1 MAIITED
8 HLEQQCLAW
17 FQELGYTHVFAPHLD
32 SDGTSPERP
41 DFRQVI
47 LTGRLRSALQRLNPE
62 VPVGTIESAVLQLTN
77 PNVPGLLA
85 SNRNFHRWITQG
97 LPITYLDGNQ
107 QVGIRLKVI
116 GFDDPAANDWLV
128 VNQLAIQGS
137 KHNRR
142 PDVVVYVNGLP
153 LAVLELKNPA
163 DEKADIWAAFNQL
176 QTYKQDI
183 PDLFTPN
190 VLLVIS
196 DGIQARVGSLSAD
209 RERFQR
215 WRTIE
220 GENHLDPLGA
230 HRDLE
235 TLVRGIFDKG
245 RLLEFVRSFCL
256 FEEDGQIIK
265 KIAAY
270 HQFHAVR
277 AAVERVVEASR
288 PDGDRK
294 GGVVWHTQG
303 AGKSIEMACLGGVL
317 LRDPRLENPTLVI
330 VTDRQD
336 LDGQLFGVFAG
347 AGDLLG
353 ESPKQAESRQ
363 ELRTL
368 LTNRPSGGILF
379 TTIQKFAPEPAEDRF
394 PTLSDRHNIVV
405 ICDEA
410 HRSQYGFKGR
420 FDTKTG
426 EIKYGLAKALRDAL
440 PQATFLAFT
449 GTPISQDDRDTQAV
463 FGHYISI
470 YDIQQAV
477 EDGATVPIYYE
488 SRLAK
493 LQLKLP
499 MLPQV
504 DQQVEDLFADE
515 DDIPAAER
523 AKSRWAA
530 LEALVGAEPRL
541 KQVAAD
547 LVAHFEQRS
556 RTQPGKAMVVA
567 MSRDICARLYDAIV
581 ALRPDWHDD
590 DPKKGAIKVV
600 MTASASDEPH
610 LQPHHTTKQ
619 QKKELEKRFKDPH
632 DPLKIVLVRDMWLMG
647 FDAPCLATMYVDKPM
662 KGANLAQA
670 IARVNRVFKDKPGG
684 LVVDYL
690 GIAPQLKEALATY
703 TAAKGKG
710 APTIDTREALRILK
724 EKLQVARDLLHPI
737 DWSGFR
743 DPKTATALLPNCL
756 DHILAMPDGK
766 KRYCDT
772 VLAMTKAFALCG
784 TLDEAM
790 ALDPEVTFLQA
801 IRAPLVKGDE
811 TTSDDGGAPKNVDF
825 QLRQLLS
832 ASLVADGITDVFKVA
847 GLEKPDISILSDQFL
862 AEVSKIPQKNLAVE
876 LLQRLLKEEV
886 QSRFKTNVVQQKR
899 FSELLQA
906 SLAKYANRSIE
917 AAQVIEELIAMAK
930 QFRDDAE
937 KVAAMGMTPAEVAFY
952 DALANNQSAQDLMG
966 DEVLMK
972 MARELAEKLRG
983 NLSIDWQYK
992 ENVRARLRTMIKA
1005 LLKRYKYPPDQ
1016 EAAAIELVLQQTE
1029 LISEEWAREDLGNQI
1044 QAVVA
1049 VALAK
1054 SCAGADTQETR

>member
-1 MAIITED
+1 MALITED
-8 HLEQQCLAW
+8 HLEQQCLEW
-17 FQELGYTHVFAPHLD
+17 FKDLGYRHVFAPDLD
-32 SDGTSPERP
+32 RDGPTPERS

-47 LTGRLRSALQRLNPE
+47 LTGRLRSALQRLNPG
-62 VPVGTIESAVLQLTN
+62 VPASTIESAVLQLAN

-85 SNRNFHRWITQG
+85 SNRNFHRWMTQG
-97 LPITYLDGNQ
+97 LPITYMEGNQ

-116 GFDDPAANDWLV
+116 GFDNPASNDWLV
-128 VNQLAIQGS
+128 VNQLAIQGT

-142 PDVVVYVNGLP
+142 PDLVVYVNGLP
-153 LAVLELKNPA
+153 LAVIELKNPT
-163 DEKADIWAAFNQL
+163 DEKAGIWAAFNQL

-183 PDLFTPN
+183 PDLFTAN

-196 DGIQARVGSLSAD
+196 DGIQARLGSLSAD
-209 RERFQR
+209 QERFQR

-220 GENHLDPLGA
+220 GVNNEVDPLGA

-245 RLLEFVRSFCL
+245 RLLEFVRRFCL

-277 AAVERVVEASR
+277 EAVERVVAASR
-288 PDGDRK
+288 PDGDKK

-303 AGKSIEMACLGGVL
+303 AGKSIEMACLSGKL
-317 LRDPRLENPTLVI
+317 LTDPRLENPTLVI

-353 ESPKQAESRQ
+353 ESPKQANSRQ
-363 ELRTL
+363 ELRDL
-368 LTNRPSGGILF
+368 LGNRPSGGIIF
-379 TTIQKFAPEPAEDRF
+379 TTIQKFATEAGEDRL
-394 PTLSDRHNIVV
+394 PALSQRHNIVV

-410 HRSQYGFKGR
+410 HRTQYGFKGR

-440 PQATFLAFT
+440 PQATFIAFT

-493 LQLKLP
+493 LALKQPL
-499 MLPQV
+499 LPQV
-504 DQQVEDLFADE
+504 DERVDELFSEE

-541 KQVAAD
+541 IEVAAD
-547 LVAHFEQRS
+547 LISHFEQRS
-556 RTQPGKAMVVA
+556 RSQPGKAMLVA

-590 DPKKGAIKVV
+590 DPMKGAIKVV
-600 MTASASDEPH
+600 MTASASDEQY

-619 QKKELEKRFKDPH
+619 QKKDLEKRFKDPA
-632 DPLKIVLVRDMWLMG
+632 DPLKIVIVRDMWLTG

-684 LVVDYL
+684 LVVDYI

-710 APTIDTREALRILK
+710 APTIDTSEALRILK

-737 DWSGFR
+737 DWSGFK
-743 DPKTATALLPNCL
+743 DPSQALTLLPNCL

-784 TLDEAM
+784 TLDEAIS
-790 ALDPEVTFLQA
+790 LDPEVTFLQA
-801 IRAPLVKGDE
+801 IRAPLVKGDGVGG
-811 TTSDDGGAPKNVDF
+811 DGSAPKNVDF
-825 QLRQLLS
+825 ELRQLLS
-832 ASLVADGITDVFKVA
+832 ESLVAAGITDIFQVA
-847 GLEKPDISILSDQFL
+847 GLQKPDIGILSDQFL

-886 QSRFKTNVVQQKR
+886 RSRFKSNVVKQKR

-906 SLAKYANRSIE
+906 SLTKYANRSIE

-930 QFRDDAE
+930 QFRDEVE
-937 KVAAMGMTPAEVAFY
+937 KVEAMGLSAAEVAFY
-952 DALANNQSAQDLMG
+952 DALANNRSAQELMG
-966 DEVLMK
+966 DQVLTQ
-972 MARELAEKLRG
+972 MARELAEKLRN

-1016 EAAAIELVLQQTE
+1016 EAMAIDLVLQQTE
-1029 LISEEWAREDLGNQI
+1029 MIAEEWSRQDLGEKI
-1044 QAVVA
+1044 EVA
-1049 VALAK
+1049 VAGTLA
-1054 SCAGADTQETR
+1054 R

>member
-1 MAIITED
+1 MALITED
-8 HLEQQCLAW
+8 HLEQQCLEW
-17 FQELGYTHVFAPHLD
+17 FQELGYAYAFAPDLAP
-32 SDGTSPERP
+32 DGTTPERT

-47 LTGRLRSALQRLNPE
+47 FTGRLRSALQRLNPE
-62 VPVGTIESAVLQLTN
+62 VPIGTIESAVLQLAN

-85 SNRNFHRWITQG
+85 SNRNFHRWMTQG
-97 LPITYLDGNQ
+97 LPITYMDGNQ

-116 GFDDPAANDWLV
+116 GFEDHDSNDWLV
-128 VNQLAIQGS
+128 VNQLAIQGN
-137 KHNRR
+137 KYNRR
-142 PDVVVYVNGLP
+142 PDVVVYLNGLP
-153 LAVLELKNPA
+153 LAVIELKNPA

-196 DGIQARVGSLSAD
+196 DGIQARLGSLSAD

-215 WRTIE
+215 WRTIS
-220 GENHLDPLGA
+220 GENDLDPLGT

-245 RLLEFVRSFCL
+245 RLLEFLRSFCL

-277 AAVERVVEASR
+277 AAVESVVRASR
-288 PDGDRK
+288 PDGDKK

-303 AGKSIEMACLGGVL
+303 AGKSIEMACLAGKL
-317 LRDPRLENPTLVI
+317 LTDPRLENPTLVM

-353 ESPKQAESRQ
+353 ESPKQADSRQ
-363 ELRTL
+363 ELRDL
-368 LTNRPSGGILF
+368 LANRPSGGIIF
-379 TTIQKFAPEPAEDRF
+379 TTIQKFATEEGEDKY
-394 PTLSDRHNIVV
+394 PTLTERHNVVV

-410 HRSQYGFKGR
+410 HRTQYGFKGR

-440 PQATFLAFT
+440 PKATFLAFT

-463 FGHYISI
+463 FGHYVSV

-477 EDGATVPIYYE
+477 DDGATVPIYYE

-493 LQLKLP
+493 LALKEPL
-499 MLPQV
+499 LPQLDKQV
-504 DQQVEDLFADE
+504 DDLFSDE

-541 KQVAAD
+541 GQVAAD
-547 LVAHFEQRS
+547 LIAHYEQRS
-556 RTQPGKAMVVA
+556 RTQPGKAMVVV

-581 ALRPDWHDD
+581 ALRPDWHDE
-590 DPKKGAIKVV
+590 DPKKGTIKVV
-600 MTASASDEPH
+600 MTASASDESY

-619 QKKELEKRFKDPH
+619 QKKELEKRFKEPA
-632 DPLKIVLVRDMWLMG
+632 DPLKIVIVRDMWLTG

-684 LVVDYL
+684 LVVDYI

-703 TAAKGKG
+703 TASKGKG
-710 APTIDTREALRILK
+710 APTIDTSEALRILK

-743 DPKTATALLPNCL
+743 DSKTAMALLPNCL
-756 DHILAMPDGK
+756 DHILELSEGK

-772 VLAMTKAFALCG
+772 VLAMTRAFALCG
-784 TLDEAM
+784 TMDEAM
-790 ALDPEVTFLQA
+790 ALNDEVTFLQA
-801 IRAPLVKGDE
+801 IRAPLIKGDRIGGDG
-811 TTSDDGGAPKNVDF
+811 TTPKNVDF
-825 QLRQLLS
+825 QLQQLLS
-832 ASLVADGITDVFKVA
+832 ESLVADGITDVFKIA
-847 GLEKPDISILSDQFL
+847 GLQNPDLSILSDQFL

-876 LLQRLLKEEV
+876 LLQRLLREEV
-886 QSRFKTNVVQQKR
+886 QTRFKNNVVKQKR
-899 FSELLQA
+899 FSEMLQA
-906 SLAKYANRSIE
+906 SLNKYANRSIE

-930 QFRDDAE
+930 QFRDEAE
-937 KVAAMGMTPAEVAFY
+937 KVKAMGLSVAEIAFY
-952 DALANNQSAQDLMG
+952 DALANNKSAQEAIG

-983 NLSIDWQYK
+983 DLSIDWQYK
-992 ENVRARLRTMIKA
+992 DNVRARLRNKIKA

-1016 EAAAIELVLQQTE
+1016 EAAAIELVIQQTE
-1029 LISEEWAREDLGNQI
+1029 IISEEWSRED
-1044 QAVVA
+1044 
-1049 VALAK
+1049 
-1054 SCAGADTQETR
+1054 

>member
-1 MAIITED
+1 MALITED
-8 HLEQQCLAW
+8 HLEQQCLEW
-17 FQELGYTHVFAPHLD
+17 FKELGYAYAFAPDLAP
-32 SDGTSPERP
+32 DGTSPERT

-47 LTGRLRSALQRLNPE
+47 LTGRLRSALKRLNPG
-62 VPVGTIESAVLQLTN
+62 VPASTIESAVLQLAN

-85 SNRNFHRWITQG
+85 SNRNFHRWMTQG
-97 LPITYLDGNQ
+97 LPITYMDGNQ

-116 GFDDPAANDWLV
+116 GFDDPASNDWLV
-128 VNQLAIQGS
+128 VNQLAIQGT

-153 LAVLELKNPA
+153 LAVIELKNPA
-163 DEKADIWAAFNQL
+163 DQKADIWAGFNQL

-196 DGIQARVGSLSAD
+196 DGIQARLGSLSAD
-209 RERFQR
+209 KERFQR

-220 GENHLDPLGA
+220 GENHLDPLGN

-235 TLVRGIFDKG
+235 TLVRGIFDQG
-245 RLLEFVRSFCL
+245 RLLEFVRRFCL

-277 AAVERVVEASR
+277 AAVESVVEASR
-288 PDGDRK
+288 PDGDKK

-303 AGKSIEMACLGGVL
+303 AGKSIEMACLAGKL
-317 LRDPRLENPTLVI
+317 LTDPRLENPTLVM

-363 ELRTL
+363 ELREL
-368 LTNRPSGGILF
+368 LGNRPSGGIIF
-379 TTIQKFAPEPAEDRF
+379 TTIQKFATEPDEDKF
-394 PTLSDRHNIVV
+394 PALTERHNIVV

-410 HRSQYGFKGR
+410 HRTQYGFKGR

-463 FGHYISI
+463 FGHYVSV

-477 EDGATVPIYYE
+477 EDGATVPIFYE

-493 LQLKLP
+493 LALKDPL
-499 MLPQV
+499 LPQLDAAV
-504 DQQVEDLFADE
+504 DALFADE
-515 DDIPAAER
+515 AEGFPEGVDDIPAAER

-547 LVAHFEQRS
+547 LIAHFEQRS

-567 MSRDICARLYDAIV
+567 MSRDICARLYAAIV

-600 MTASASDEPH
+600 MTASASDEQY

-619 QKKELEKRFKDPH
+619 QKKDLEKRFKDPT
-632 DPLKIVLVRDMWLMG
+632 DPLKIVIVRDMWLTG

-684 LVVDYL
+684 LVVDYI

-703 TAAKGKG
+703 TASKGKG
-710 APTIDTREALRILK
+710 APTIDTSEALRILK

-737 DWSGFR
+737 DWSGFK
-743 DPKTATALLPNCL
+743 DSKTAMALLPDCVGHVL
-756 DHILAMPDGK
+756 GLPDGK

-772 VLAMTKAFALCG
+772 VLAITKAFALCG

-790 ALDPEVTFLQA
+790 ALTDEVAFLQA
-801 IRAPLVKGDE
+801 IRAPIIKGDGVDGDG
-811 TTSDDGGAPKNVDF
+811 SDPKNVDF
-825 QLRQLLS
+825 ELRQLLS
-832 ASLVADGITDVFKVA
+832 ESLVADGITDIFKVA
-847 GLEKPDISILSDQFL
+847 GLQKPDLSILSDQFL
-862 AEVSKIPQKNLAVE
+862 AEISKIPQKNLAVE
-876 LLQRLLKEEV
+876 LLQRLLREEV
-886 QSRFKTNVVQQKR
+886 QTRFKTNVVKQKR

-906 SLAKYANRSIE
+906 SLNKYANRSIE

-930 QFRDDAE
+930 QFRDEAE
-937 KVAAMGMTPAEVAFY
+937 KVEAMGLSVAEVAFY
-952 DALANNQSAQDLMG
+952 DALANNQSAHDLMG

-1016 EAAAIELVLQQTE
+1016 EAAAIDLVLQQTE
-1029 LISEEWAREDLGNQI
+1029 MISEEWAREDLGNKI

-1049 VALAK
+1049 DALGK
-1054 SCAGADTQETR
+1054 QF

>member
-1 MAIITED
+1 MALITED
-8 HLEQQCLAW
+8 HLEQQCLEW
-17 FQELGYTHVFAPHLD
+17 FKDLGYRHVFAPDLD
-32 SDGTSPERP
+32 RDGPTPERS
-41 DFRQVI
+41 DYRKVI
-47 LTGRLRSALQRLNPE
+47 LAVRLRSALQRLNPG
-62 VPVGTIESAVLQLTN
+62 VPASSIESAVLQLAN

-85 SNRNFHRWITQG
+85 SNRNFHRWMTQG
-97 LPITYLDGNQ
+97 LPITYMEGNQ

-116 GFDDPAANDWLV
+116 GFDNPAANDWLV
-128 VNQLAIQGS
+128 VNQLAIQGT

-142 PDVVVYVNGLP
+142 PDLVVYVNGLP
-153 LAVLELKNPA
+153 LAVIELKNPA
-163 DEKADIWAAFNQL
+163 DEKAGIWAAFNQL

-183 PDLFTPN
+183 PDLFTAN

-196 DGIQARVGSLSAD
+196 DGIQARLGSLSAD
-209 RERFQR
+209 QERFQR

-220 GENHLDPLGA
+220 GVNNEVDPLGA

-245 RLLEFVRSFCL
+245 RLLEFVRRFCL

-277 AAVERVVEASR
+277 EAVERVMAASK
-288 PDGDRK
+288 PDGDKK

-303 AGKSIEMACLGGVL
+303 AGKSIEMACLSGKL
-317 LRDPRLENPTLVI
+317 LTDPRLENPTLVI

-353 ESPKQAESRQ
+353 ESPKQANSRQ
-363 ELRTL
+363 ELRDL
-368 LTNRPSGGILF
+368 LGNRPSGGIIF
-379 TTIQKFAPEPAEDRF
+379 TTIQKFATEAGENLFPA
-394 PTLSDRHNIVV
+394 LSERHNIVV

-493 LQLKLP
+493 LALKQPL
-499 MLPQV
+499 LPQV
-504 DQQVEDLFADE
+504 DERVDELFSEE

-541 KQVAAD
+541 IEVAAD
-547 LVAHFEQRS
+547 LISHFEQRS
-556 RTQPGKAMVVA
+556 RSQPGKAMLVA
-567 MSRDICARLYDAIV
+567 MSRDICARLYNAIV

-600 MTASASDEPH
+600 MTAAASDQEH

-619 QKKELEKRFKDPH
+619 QKKDLEKRFKDPA
-632 DPLKIVLVRDMWLMG
+632 DPLKIVIVRDMWLTG

-684 LVVDYL
+684 LVVDYI

-737 DWSGFR
+737 DWSGFK
-743 DPKTATALLPNCL
+743 DPSQALALLPNCL

-784 TLDEAM
+784 TLDEAIS
-790 ALDPEVTFLQA
+790 LDPEVTFLQA
-801 IRAPLVKGDE
+801 IRAPLVKGDGG
-811 TTSDDGGAPKNVDF
+811 DGDGGAPKNVGF
-825 QLRQLLS
+825 ELRQLLS
-832 ASLVADGITDVFKVA
+832 ESLVAAGITDIFQVA
-847 GLEKPDISILSDQFL
+847 GLQKPDIGILSDQFL

-886 QSRFKTNVVQQKR
+886 RSRFKSNVVKQKR

-906 SLAKYANRSIE
+906 SLTKYANRSIE

-930 QFRDDAE
+930 QFRDEVE
-937 KVAAMGMTPAEVAFY
+937 KVEAMGLSAAEVAFY
-952 DALANNQSAQDLMG
+952 DALANNRSAQELMG
-966 DEVLMK
+966 DQVLTQ
-972 MARELAEKLRG
+972 MARELAEKLRN

-1016 EAAAIELVLQQTE
+1016 EAVAIDLVLQQTE
-1029 LISEEWAREDLGNQI
+1029 MIAEEWSRQDLGEKI
-1044 QAVVA
+1044 AVA
-1049 VALAK
+1049 VAGTLAK
-1054 SCAGADTQETR
+1054 

>member
-1 MAIITED
+1 MALITED

-17 FQELGYTHVFAPHLD
+17 FQDLGYTHVFAPQLD
-32 SDGTSPERP
+32 SDGTSPERT

-62 VPVGTIESAVLQLTN
+62 VPAGTIESAVLQLAN

-85 SNRNFHRWITQG
+85 SNRNFHRWMTQG

-128 VNQLAIQGS
+128 LNQMAIQGS

-245 RLLEFVRSFCL
+245 RLLEFVRRFCL

-277 AAVERVVEASR
+277 AAVERVVAASR
-288 PDGDRK
+288 PDGDKK

-303 AGKSIEMACLGGVL
+303 AGKSIEMACLSGKL
-317 LRDPRLENPTLVI
+317 LTDPRLENPTLVI

-353 ESPKQAESRQ
+353 ESPKQANSRQ
-363 ELRTL
+363 ELRDL
-368 LTNRPSGGILF
+368 LANRPSGGIIF
-379 TTIQKFAPEPAEDRF
+379 TTIQKFATEPGEDKF
-394 PTLSDRHNIVV
+394 PALTERHNIVV

-410 HRSQYGFKGR
+410 HRTQYGFKGR

-426 EIKYGLAKALRDAL
+426 EIKYGLAKGLRDAL
-440 PQATFLAFT
+440 PKATFLAFT

-463 FGHYISI
+463 FGHYVSV

-493 LQLKLP
+493 LALKEPLLP
-499 MLPQV
+499 EIDAQV
-504 DQQVEDLFADE
+504 DALFASDAE
-515 DDIPAAER
+515 GIPEEIDDIPAAER

-547 LVAHFEQRS
+547 LIDHFEQRS

-567 MSRDICARLYDAIV
+567 MSRDICARLYAAIV

-590 DPKKGAIKVV
+590 DQSKGAIKVV
-600 MTASASDEPH
+600 MTASASDEQY
-610 LQPHHTTKQ
+610 LQPHHTSKQ
-619 QKKELEKRFKDPH
+619 QKKDLERRFKDPT
-632 DPLKIVLVRDMWLMG
+632 DPLKIVIVRDMWLTG

-684 LVVDYL
+684 LVVDYI

-710 APTIDTREALRILK
+710 LPTIDTREALRILK
-724 EKLQVARDLLHPI
+724 EKVQVARDLLHPI

-743 DPKTATALLPNCL
+743 EATKAMALLPNCL
-756 DHILAMPDGK
+756 DHILELPEGK
-766 KRYCDT
+766 QRYCDT

-790 ALDPEVTFLQA
+790 ALNDEVTFLQA
-801 IRAPLVKGDE
+801 IRAPLIKGVE
-811 TTSDDGGAPKNVDF
+811 HGGDGRAPKNVDF
-825 QLRQLLS
+825 ELRQLLS
-832 ASLVADGITDVFKVA
+832 ESLVAEGIANIFILA
-847 GLEKPDISILSDQFL
+847 GLQKPDISILSDQFL
-862 AEVSKIPQKNLAVE
+862 ADISKIPQKNLAVE
-876 LLQRLLKEEV
+876 LLQRLLREEV
-886 QSRFKTNVVQQKR
+886 QTRFKTNVVKQKR
-899 FSELLQA
+899 YSDLLQA
-906 SLAKYANRSIE
+906 ALKKYSNRSID
-917 AAQVIEELIAMAK
+917 AAVVIEELIAMAK
-930 QFRDDAE
+930 QFRDEAE
-937 KVAAMGMTPAEVAFY
+937 RVEALGLSAAEVAFY
-952 DALANNQSAQDLMG
+952 DALANNQSAHDLMG

-992 ENVRARLRTMIKA
+992 DNVRAKLRTLIKA

-1016 EAAAIELVLQQTE
+1016 EPAAIELVLQQTE
-1029 LISEEWAREDLGNQI
+1029 MISEEWAREDLGNKI
-1044 QAVVA
+1044 QAA
-1049 VALAK
+1049 VAEALSK
-1054 SCAGADTQETR
+1054 NLGG

>member
-1 MAIITED
+1 MALITED
-8 HLEQQCLAW
+8 HLEQQCLEW
-17 FQELGYTHVFAPHLD
+17 FKELGYRHVFAPDLD
-32 SDGTSPERP
+32 RDGPTPERS
-41 DFRQVI
+41 DHRKAI
-47 LTGRLRSALQRLNPE
+47 LTGRLRSALQRLNPG
-62 VPVGTIESAVLQLTN
+62 VPASSIESAVLQLAN

-85 SNRNFHRWITQG
+85 SNRNFHRWMTQG

-116 GFDDPAANDWLV
+116 GFDNPAANGWLV
-128 VNQLAIQGS
+128 VNQLAIQGT

-142 PDVVVYVNGLP
+142 PDLVVYVNGLP
-153 LAVLELKNPA
+153 LAVIELKNPA
-163 DEKADIWAAFNQL
+163 DEKAGIWAAFNQL

-183 PDLFTPN
+183 PDLFTAN

-196 DGIQARVGSLSAD
+196 DGIQARLGSLSAD
-209 RERFQR
+209 QERFQR

-220 GENHLDPLGA
+220 GVNNEVDPVGA

-245 RLLEFVRSFCL
+245 RLLEFVRRFCL

-277 AAVERVVEASR
+277 EAVERVVAASK
-288 PDGDRK
+288 PDGDK
-294 GGVVWHTQG
+294 QGGVVWHTQG
-303 AGKSIEMACLGGVL
+303 AGKSIEMACLSGKL
-317 LRDPRLENPTLVI
+317 LTDPRLENPTLVI

-336 LDGQLFGVFAG
+336 LAWQLFGVFAG

-353 ESPKQAESRQ
+353 ESPKQANSRQ
-363 ELRTL
+363 ELRDL
-368 LTNRPSGGILF
+368 LGNRPSGGIIF
-379 TTIQKFAPEPAEDRF
+379 TTIQKFATEAGEDQFPA
-394 PTLSDRHNIVV
+394 LSQRHNIVV

-440 PQATFLAFT
+440 PQATLLAFT

-493 LQLKLP
+493 LALKEPL
-499 MLPQV
+499 LPQV
-504 DQQVEDLFADE
+504 DERVDELFSEE

-541 KQVAAD
+541 IEVAAD
-547 LVAHFEQRS
+547 LIAHFEQRS
-556 RTQPGKAMVVA
+556 RSQPGKAMLVA

-581 ALRPDWHDD
+581 ALRPEWHDD

-600 MTASASDEPH
+600 MTASASDEQY

-619 QKKELEKRFKDPH
+619 QKKDLEKRFKDPA
-632 DPLKIVLVRDMWLMG
+632 DPLKIVIVRDMWLTG

-684 LVVDYL
+684 LVVDYI

-710 APTIDTREALRILK
+710 APTIDTSEALRILK

-737 DWSGFR
+737 DWSGFKV
-743 DPKTATALLPNCL
+743 PSQALALLPNCL

-784 TLDEAM
+784 TLDEAIS
-790 ALDPEVTFLQA
+790 LDPEVTFLQA
-801 IRAPLVKGDE
+801 IRAPLVKGDGVGG
-811 TTSDDGGAPKNVDF
+811 DGSAPKNVDF
-825 QLRQLLS
+825 ELRQLLS
-832 ASLVADGITDVFKVA
+832 ESLVAAGITDIFQVA
-847 GLEKPDISILSDQFL
+847 GLQKPDIGILSDQFL

-886 QSRFKTNVVQQKR
+886 RSRFKSNVVKQKR

-906 SLAKYANRSIE
+906 SLTKYANRSIE

-930 QFRDDAE
+930 QFRDEVE
-937 KVAAMGMTPAEVAFY
+937 KVEAMGLSAAEVAFY
-952 DALANNQSAQDLMG
+952 DALANNRSAQELMG
-966 DEVLMK
+966 DQVLTQ
-972 MARELAEKLRG
+972 MARELAEKLR
-983 NLSIDWQYK
+983 NHLSIDWQYK

-1016 EAAAIELVLQQTE
+1016 EAVAIDLVLQQTE
-1029 LISEEWAREDLGNQI
+1029 MIAEEWSRQDLGEKI
-1044 QAVVA
+1044 AVA
-1049 VALAK
+1049 VAGTLAK
-1054 SCAGADTQETR
+1054 